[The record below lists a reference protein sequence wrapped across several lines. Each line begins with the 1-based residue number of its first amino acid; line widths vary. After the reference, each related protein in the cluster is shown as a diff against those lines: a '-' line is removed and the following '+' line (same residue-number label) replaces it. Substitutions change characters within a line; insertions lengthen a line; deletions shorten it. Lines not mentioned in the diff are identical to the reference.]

1 MTFYGTFVS
10 GAGWI
15 VPKKY
20 IEQVGVDGFRKHPVG
35 LGPYKFVSN
44 TPGVELV
51 MEAFEGY
58 WRKVPSV
65 KRLVYKSVPE
75 ATTRMAMLKRGED
88 APGCGG
94 GTRLE
99 LVRRQRDARVNVLVV
114 HDLALQVLP
123 H

>member
-44 TPGVELV
+44 TPGAELV
-51 MEAFEGY
+51 QEAFEGY
-58 WRKVPSV
+58 WRKGAVG
-65 KRLVYKSVPE
+65 E
-75 ATTRMAMLKRGED
+75 AAGLQERARGHD
-88 APGCGG
+88 ADGHAQARRGRPG
-94 GTRLE
+94 
-99 LVRRQRDARVNVLVV
+99 VRWRNTPRAGP
-114 HDLALQVLP
+114 ASA
-123 H
+123 